1 MLKYINKYSL
11 VAITLALLIGCN
23 NNSGSSNESDLS
35 KNSDPVTIE
44 SLKSLQSSIDK
55 DTRSSIKSLST
66 KVSDEEIKDPSSI
79 DSAQICESGSIDFNL
94 QEAQN
99 QFSFEAKECM
109 VDQSTIDG
117 ALEINGDENGMN
129 IEIKVTKEL
138 SIKDQFSSLLA
149 KKDSYLSIKSDMQD
163 NITISSSFDLLLDQE
178 EIKVDDLVIK
188 AKKDTTSVSIYMP
201 SGEMR
206 IGKVYLKVDPNYD
219 NSKTP
224 FVINDDG
231 SLQKGGLIKFLDILN
246 HKMEIEA
253 ISSNEIEFRVDQNGD
268 GEFSEDEKLIQNLDE

>member
-35 KNSDPVTIE
+35 KDSDPVTIE

-117 ALEINGDENGMN
+117 ALEINGNENDMN

-149 KKDSYLSIKSDMQD
+149 KKDSYLSIKFDMQN

-188 AKKDTTSVSIYMP
+188 AKEDTTSVSIYMP